1 MLASIA
7 IGGCEVVVDSTELP
21 YTPHIVVN
29 AILSTDDSLTE
40 IELSKTLPLS
50 QPYTRDAAWITDAT
64 ASITFDGVQYP
75 LRYLG
80 EGKYMA
86 EGLPIQTGKRYTL
99 DVSWHGLHTSGS
111 TEIPVA
117 APIDTGRVSIVTDE
131 FGYSQAI
138 VWWYT
143 HVPKPVA
150 LLATYEYKHH
160 LTAWDSIYMERDPN
174 YRPDTFWHSMG
185 VEYYD
190 VALAKA
196 VDRDSAGFHAYGSI
210 DPDEDYRA
218 VLYTYDAGFY
228 EFARTYRRYYDDS
241 PFGSGGTNPRWN
253 LDGDG
258 IGLFIGVAATRRPID
273 LH

>member
-1 MLASIA
+1 
-7 IGGCEVVVDSTELP
+7 
-21 YTPHIVVN
+21 
-29 AILSTDDSLTE
+29 
-40 IELSKTLPLS
+40 
-50 QPYTRDAAWITDAT
+50 
-64 ASITFDGVQYP
+64 
-75 LRYLG
+75 
-80 EGKYMA
+80 MA